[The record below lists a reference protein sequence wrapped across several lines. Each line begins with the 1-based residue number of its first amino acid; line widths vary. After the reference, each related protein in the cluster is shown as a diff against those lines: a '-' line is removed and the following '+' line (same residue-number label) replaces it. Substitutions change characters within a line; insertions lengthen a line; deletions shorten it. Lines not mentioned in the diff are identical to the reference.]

1 MKLKDGNSL
10 RLSFNK
16 FHVGKLKIK
25 TKTKTKQNNHFVT
38 EFKGN
43 RWVRTNMEDYEGA
56 RFVEN
61 GLKNDSL
68 K

>member
-25 TKTKTKQNNHFVT
+25 TKTKTKTKQNNHIVT
-38 EFKGN
+38 EFKGKQVGQDEHG
-43 RWVRTNMEDYEGA
+43 R
-56 RFVEN
+56 
-61 GLKNDSL
+61 L
-68 K
+68 